1 MRLANSASQSVQPDS
16 LGLSTFS
23 KSPASSLVSWACSAA
38 SQAPS
43 RSNSWAWRRPGT
55 LTFRTGY
62 FTCNR
67 PCSSRMT
74 DRFQR
79 ECLLVIFVQL
89 EHRQRLVELAPEAL
103 DGGLDQGLGAPGS
116 RPGLRQL
123 VAKLLVK
130 PVGGRAV
137 AGPPRQ
143 GPGDLVL
150 RSTSAH
156 RSNAQ
161 DPSFVAESDKLVRP
175 PPRWS

>member
-1 MRLANSASQSVQPDS
+1 MALISS
-16 LGLSTFS
+16 GLSIFPM
-23 KSPASSLVSWACSAA
+23 SPASSLVSWACSAA

-43 RSNSWAWRRPGT
+43 RSNSWAWHRPGS

-74 DRFQR
+74 TVFSRNASSSYSSTSNTR
-79 ECLLVIFVQL
+79 SAWSSWPS
-89 EHRQRLVELAPEAL
+89 RL

-116 RPGLRQL
+116 RHGLAKL

-130 PVGGRAV
+130 LVGGQAV

-143 GPGDLVL
+143 GPSDVVL

-161 DPSFVAESDKLVRP
+161 NPSFVAESDKLVRP